1 MSKHLKLLKD
11 DLEFE
16 FSIDYSGDIE
26 YVEPET
32 NVNEEVLKYLVKND
46 YIPVNER
53 TEGSVTIKMGIV
65 YIDYRTCTQV
75 GEDWDTDV
83 WEEEST
89 ENLVLNMV

>member
-1 MSKHLKLLKD
+1 MKNLLNQ

-16 FSIDYSGDIE
+16 FSIDFSGDIE

-32 NVNEEVLKYLVKND
+32 KVNENVLGYLVKND

-53 TEGSVTIKMGIV
+53 TEGSVTIKMGVV

-83 WEEEST
+83 WEEKST